1 MGPTM
6 LDAEPTTTLTLRIA
20 AFRMLL
26 PVHLVAFVFVP
37 LLVHHVYARNGV
49 NELVNELGIYTPHV
63 TLWVVVLVAARLA
76 AQFCCAPELGVRLAA
91 RVRVGFARHSNL
103 KDSNFKAVLW
113 RA

>member
-1 MGPTM
+1 MKRCNGSIFASLSGERRRKGTRFHAMGPTM

-49 NELVNELGIYTPHV
+49 NE
-63 TLWVVVLVAARLA
+63 
-76 AQFCCAPELGVRLAA
+76 
-91 RVRVGFARHSNL
+91 
-103 KDSNFKAVLW
+103 
-113 RA
+113 